1 MKKFLFSFLLLFPF
15 SIAFANASYTSDE
28 KAAYTWAFN
37 KWITTKST
45 IDKANMKWEV
55 SRIELAK
62 MISNYAIKTLKKK
75 KDTSKKCVFTDVTSD
90 LDLQYDNWVTNVCQ
104 LWLMWQWITKFRP
117 YDKVTRAEFWTILSR
132 LLYWDKYN
140 WWNPYYK
147 LHVNKLY
154 LVWIMSD
161 INWVAKNNETR
172 GNVMIMLKKSADLW
186 SIINE
191 STVSFS
197 ELKDKIPVK
206 CISESAFDIDPF
218 EYTLTK
224 RSYLLPYKNWYFSFD
239 ISGQDWVNLYI
250 TYKLASDLCRI
261 RLRSES
267 IFWYQTYNKEDSD
280 KLYDL
285 DDDYQPKDS
294 NLVKTLNCDIT
305 DNDSCVK
312 ELKRYVY
319 NLFVWKEV
327 NQKFSSQLRIL
338 KNKVDNNIFDVDQPE
353 LCDNCYYMED

>member
-1 MKKFLFSFLLLFPF
+1 
-15 SIAFANASYTSDE
+15 
-28 KAAYTWAFN
+28 
-37 KWITTKST
+37 
-45 IDKANMKWEV
+45 
-55 SRIELAK
+55 
-62 MISNYAIKTLKKK
+62 
-75 KDTSKKCVFTDVTSD
+75 
-90 LDLQYDNWVTNVCQ
+90 
-104 LWLMWQWITKFRP
+104 
-117 YDKVTRAEFWTILSR
+117 
-132 LLYWDKYN
+132 
-140 WWNPYYK
+140 
-147 LHVNKLY
+147 
-154 LVWIMSD
+154 
-161 INWVAKNNETR
+161 
-172 GNVMIMLKKSADLW
+172 MIMLKKSADLW

-191 STVSFS
+191 TTVSFS

-294 NLVKTLNCDIT
+294 NLVKTLNCDIKEY
-305 DNDSCVK
+305 DSCEK

-327 NQKFSSQLRIL
+327 NEKFSLQLRIL